1 MNLVDTLP
9 IMGGLFI
16 VSLTMM
22 GLKLPMK
29 TGQLSRNSLI
39 GIKTKYT
46 LASDQAWRKGH
57 EAAAPLVS
65 LAARLG
71 FFLLFCAVI
80 LCLVQQFTAAFA
92 LTALGYIATISLLLW
107 SARVA
112 NTVARN
118 ISSKEALS
126 GEE

>member
-65 LAARLG
+65 LAAWLG

-80 LCLVQQFTAAFA
+80 LCNSLQ
-92 LTALGYIATISLLLW
+92 LLL
-107 SARVA
+107 
-112 NTVARN
+112 
-118 ISSKEALS
+118 
-126 GEE
+126 